1 MAKFLDF
8 ESFIDDGEE
17 DFMSYVERFDHYW
30 KVTQNKDDSLKK
42 SAFITAIGKRP
53 YKTLKDLL
61 LPAKPEDKSFV
72 EIVAVLREHY
82 SPGSKVIA
90 ERFKFNRRYQME
102 GETISAFA
110 VELRHMAARFDFG
123 PFLDDALRDRFV
135 AGLSDASIQASL
147 LTKKELSFET
157 AYDLA
162 RSAELAAKESK
173 GFRPTS
179 DKTFLDEDVHVIQK
193 GQQRQK
199 ARTSAGLA
207 AGNSCYRCAEQHDV
221 GDCPYR
227 KPPVKTGLQLR
238 TYGGAPL
245 EIVGQAEVPV
255 VYREQRKTLP
265 VVAVPG
271 RKPSLLGRDWLAE
284 LRMDW
289 KSVFTVQTNGMVEDL
304 LRKYSDVFSTEV
316 GLIKGHKAQLVL
328 KEDARPVF
336 CKARPVPF
344 SLRTAVE
351 EEIQQ
356 LERNGVLVPVAQSDW
371 ATPVVVVPKADKKE
385 HTLRIDRDYAR
396 SVVFDVGSKNTS

>member
-8 ESFIDDGEE
+8 EPFVDDGEE

-61 LPAKPEDKSFV
+61 LPAKPEDKSFN

-90 ERFKFNRRYQME
+90 ERFKFNRRYQVE

-110 VELRHMAARFDFG
+110 VELRHMAARCEFG

-147 LTKKELSFET
+147 LKKKELSFET

-162 RSAELAAKESK
+162 RSAELAAKESR
-173 GFRPTS
+173 GFRPAS
-179 DKTFLDEDVHVIQK
+179 ENTFLDEDVH
-193 GQQRQK
+193 
-199 ARTSAGLA
+199 
-207 AGNSCYRCAEQHDV
+207 
-221 GDCPYR
+221 
-227 KPPVKTGLQLR
+227 PPVKTGLQLR

-265 VVAVPG
+265 VVVVPG
-271 RKPSLLGRDWLAE
+271 RKPSLLGHDWLAE
-284 LRMDW
+284 LKIDW
-289 KSVFTVQTNGMVEDL
+289 KSVFTVQTDGMVEEL
-304 LRKYSDVFSTEV
+304 LRTYSDVFSTEV

-351 EEIQQ
+351 EIRQ

-385 HTLRIDRDYAR
+385 HALRIDRDYAR
-396 SVVFDVGSKNTS
+396 SVVFDVGPKNTS

>member
-8 ESFIDDGEE
+8 EPFVDDGE

-42 SAFITAIGKRP
+42 SAFITAIGKRL

-61 LPAKPEDKSFV
+61 LPVKPEDKSFN
-72 EIVAVLREHY
+72 EIVAVLREHS

-110 VELRHMAARFDFG
+110 VELRHMTARCDFG
-123 PFLDDALRDRFV
+123 PFLDDALRDKFV

-147 LTKKELSFET
+147 LKKKELSFET
-157 AYDLA
+157 AYNVA
-162 RSAELAAKESK
+162 RSAELAGKESK

-207 AGNSCYRCAEQHDV
+207 AGASCYGCAEQHDA

-227 KPPVKTGLQLR
+227 KARCHYCKKT
-238 TYGGAPL
+238 
-245 EIVGQAEVPV
+245 
-255 VYREQRKTLP
+255 
-265 VVAVPG
+265 
-271 RKPSLLGRDWLAE
+271 
-284 LRMDW
+284 
-289 KSVFTVQTNGMVEDL
+289 
-304 LRKYSDVFSTEV
+304 
-316 GLIKGHKAQLVL
+316 GHKARACKKKNEKRLMHSTTTTKKWKYYNFFTFSKVDRRLDLTECKCALQ
-328 KEDARPVF
+328 AR
-336 CKARPVPF
+336 R
-344 SLRTAVE
+344 
-351 EEIQQ
+351 
-356 LERNGVLVPVAQSDW
+356 
-371 ATPVVVVPKADKKE
+371 
-385 HTLRIDRDYAR
+385 
-396 SVVFDVGSKNTS
+396 